1 MTIPEMPPKI
11 EKELMRFA
19 PLVRR
24 LLYNRGIKTSEEA
37 RAFIFPSY
45 EEDTHDPFL
54 LLGMDGAVTRFYNAI
69 KNNEKI
75 AVYSDYDCDGIPGAV
90 VLNDLLKKIKYEN
103 FQVYIPD
110 RHKEGY
116 GLNTDAIKKISEGG
130 AKLLITI
137 DLGITAVEE
146 TEYAKSLGLD
156 VIITDH
162 HLPQEK
168 VPDALFILNPKQ
180 KDDKYPYDM
189 LCGSG
194 VIFKFVGAFLKKYGD
209 EFGVQEGFEKWLL
222 DMVGIATL
230 ADMVPLRGE
239 NRVFAYYGM
248 KVLKKTR
255 RPGLLQ
261 LFRKTNIKP
270 ENLQDEDVT
279 FTICPRLNAAG
290 RMDHPSYAFR
300 LLSAENSIDAN
311 VYADYLT
318 KINNQRKTLVAG
330 MMRSVHKSVES
341 KEGKSVVFVGDT
353 TWRAGVLGLVSGKIT
368 DEYNKPS
375 FVWGL
380 EGSDIIKGSCRS
392 SGEVNLV
399 DLMSALP
406 ENSLLEFGGHEMAG
420 GFSVS
425 REEIHFLEERLQV
438 AYEKIPK
445 KKINQEKEILIDA
458 HLSLDEINKDTFEEV
473 DKLAPFGV
481 DNPKPI
487 FQLDQIIISGMRTFG
502 KNNEH
507 IELSFENSKGKSI
520 KAIKFFTSYKSFKV
534 EMKEGAKINLI
545 GHIEKSVFGWKE
557 EIRIRIVEIR

>member
-1 MTIPEMPPKI
+1 MPPKI
-11 EKELMRFA
+11 EKELMRFS

-54 LLGMDGAVTRFYNAI
+54 LLGMDGAVTRFYEAI
-69 KNNEKI
+69 KKNEKI

-116 GLNTDAIKKISEGG
+116 GLNTEAIKKISEGG

-146 TEYAKSLGLD
+146 TEYAKSLGLE

-194 VIFKFVGAFLKKYGD
+194 VIFKFVQAFLKKYGD

-230 ADMVPLRGE
+230 ADMVPLRDE

-248 KVLKKTR
+248 KVLKKNR

-270 ENLQDEDVT
+270 ENIQDEDVT

-300 LLSAENSIDAN
+300 LLSAENSIDAG

-330 MMRSVHKSVES
+330 MMRSVHKSAKS
-341 KEGKSVVFVGDT
+341 KDDKSIVLVGDVS
-353 TWRAGVLGLVSGKIT
+353 WRAGVLGLVAGKIT
-368 DEYNKPS
+368 DEYKKPA

-380 EGSDIIKGSCRS
+380 EGSDVIKGSCRS
-392 SGEVNLV
+392 SGEINLV

-425 REEIHFLEERLQV
+425 KEEIHFLEERLQV

-445 KKINQEKEILIDA
+445 KEVGEEQNILVDA
-458 HLSLDEINKDTFEEV
+458 HLSLEEV
-473 DKLAPFGV
+473 SEETFDEVDTLAPFGV
-481 DNPKPI
+481 DNPKPVFAFDDI
-487 FQLDQIIISGMRTFG
+487 KISEVRLFG

-507 IELSFENSKGKSI
+507 IELSFKKPNGQSV
-520 KAIKFFTSYKSFKV
+520 KAIKFFTSLSSFKT
-534 EMKEGAKINLI
+534 EIKEGAKINLLA
-545 GHIEKSVFGWKE
+545 HIEKSVFGWKK
-557 EIRIRIVEIR
+557 EIRLRIVEIK